1 MNIFSYA
8 SAGRSVWPDGFY
20 VTYGYDA
27 CGRLNAVYNS
37 NSSVLWSCSYDSAG
51 RRTQTTGVYGLTT
64 DYDYEDVSSTLE
76 DERGIYLDGL
86 SNTLGSLSLDFTY
99 SRDLAGNITT
109 ETSGGVDIS
118 YLYDKNY
125 SLTSV
130 DYETGDDITFDYD
143 NLLNRMSVVEGT
155 STTNYTKYTNGLN
168 QYSAVGTASLEYDDN
183 GNLTQHGTWHYL
195 YNSEN
200 QMIATY
206 NLTGDPNEVVVSL
219 YGYDELG
226 RRTNKASAVGVES
239 TTGSVAESYLYDGF
253 QVIGEYNTDGLHIK
267 RRFIYASGID
277 EPVLMVVEPQHEGWY
292 GLAEFS
298 SIADHWLCEDGD
310 ACFDEAFDFNA
321 NDIIDA
327 SDLTMFVA
335 DYYLDDRPLLGKSE
349 YYGYVFDG
357 ANNVVAMTFK
367 NDPNETGNPNET
379 PYFIETYT
387 YDLFGAVTIYDPNG
401 ISLTDSAIGNPY
413 MFTGRRYDNESR
425 LYYYRYRMYS
435 PQLGRFMQ
443 TDPIGYY
450 DSINLYQYCG
460 NNPINWIDPWGL
472 WMFTFGGS
480 VTKGEG
486 IGHTGG
492 SGFYLGWSRSKGWF
506 WGTYQMYGNGITA
519 GAGVSVTI
527 DVGFSKN
534 AKKGSDISGHA
545 VEVGGSGG
553 VSLGGG
559 GTATV
564 GSNGGATIYTG
575 SVGFVGGGESHVYN
589 TVTIIQ
595 ENGGW

>member
-1 MNIFSYA
+1 MA
-8 SAGRSVWPDGFY
+8 SMLLMDTMLAAGSMLFTIATAACFGLAAN
-20 VTYGYDA
+20 DA
-27 CGRLNAVYNS
+27 
-37 NSSVLWSCSYDSAG
+37 AG

-86 SNTLGSLSLDFTY
+86 SNTLGSLSLDFAY

-183 GNLTQHGTWHYL
+183 GNLTQQSTWHYL
-195 YNSEN
+195 YNCEN

-219 YGYDELG
+219 YGYDEFG

-239 TTGSVAESYLYDGF
+239 TTGSIAESYVYDGF
-253 QVIGEYNTDGLHIK
+253 QVIGEYDTDGLHIK
-267 RRFIYASGID
+267 RRFIYAAGID
-277 EPVLMVVEPQHEGWY
+277 EPICMVVEPQHQGWY
-292 GLAEFS
+292 GLDEFKT
-298 SIADHWLCEDGD
+298 IAYSWLCEDGD
-310 ACFDEAFDFNA
+310 ACYNSEYDFNA
-321 NDIIDA
+321 NDAIDA
-327 SDLTMFVA
+327 NDLTQFIA
-335 DYYLDDRPLLGKSE
+335 DYYLDDRSLLGNSE

-357 ANNVVAMTFK
+357 TGNVVAMTYC

-387 YDLFGAVTIYDPNG
+387 YDVFGTPTIYDANS
-401 ISLTDSAIGNPY
+401 IEVSESVIGNPY
-413 MFTGRRYDNESR
+413 MFTARRYDSESG

-435 PQLGRFMQ
+435 SELGRFMQ
-443 TDPIGYY
+443 VDPIGYY
-450 DSINLYQYCG
+450 DSMNLYQYCF
-460 NNPINWIDPWGL
+460 NNSVNWIDPWGL

-486 IGHTGG
+486 IGHTAG
-492 SGFYLGWSRSKGWF
+492 SGFYIGWSRSNGWF
-506 WGTYQMYGNGITA
+506 WGTYQMYGNGVLA
-519 GAGVSVTI
+519 GAGATI
-527 DVGFSKN
+527 TVDAGFSPN
-534 AKKGSDISGHA
+534 AKKGSDLAGQA
-545 VEVGGSGG
+545 VEVGGSIAAGAG
-553 VSLGGG
+553 L
-559 GTATV
+559 TV
-564 GSNGGATIYTG
+564 TNTTGENGANFTTLSGGAGI
-575 SVGFVGGGESHVYN
+575 SVEGHVYN
-589 TVTIIQ
+589 TITIIQ